1 MDYQVKIYI
10 INAIT
15 IKINTINKFLELQLF
30 YSING
35 LLFISVYKI
44 KIKASTMNNILIV
57 KEFKE
62 K

>member
-1 MDYQVKIYI
+1 MDYQVKICI

-35 LLFISVYKI
+35 LLFITVYKI